1 MYTTINMS
9 IFFLIVIVIDS
20 YMAMI
25 LPDDMA
31 ERISGF
37 IAGKLSFPFVG
48 RDELMCIMYLYGRN
62 SRVSES
68 DIDGVSSLAQHT
80 ASQLGKEIDIYINSS
95 AGKLD
100 TEYIRSN
107 YINRELQL
115 AVERKPQD
123 VNKRIAGDPAI
134 ISDCFAQHVAYYKQD
149 YFLELYGPL
158 RDSQLTSDIRSALAH
173 RMVMV
178 CYNRKGAQQA
188 RLAHPLI
195 PVYVWFRDQ
204 TGAKP

>member
-1 MYTTINMS
+1 M
-9 IFFLIVIVIDS
+9 IVIDS

-25 LPDDMA
+25 LPDDIA

-37 IAGKLSFPFVG
+37 IAGKRSFPFVG

-68 DIDGVSSLAQHT
+68 DIDEVSSLAQHT
-80 ASQLGKEIDIYINSS
+80 ASQLGQEIDIYINSS
-95 AGKLD
+95 ASKLD

-115 AVERKPQD
+115 TVERKPQED
-123 VNKRIAGDPAI
+123 VKKRIAGDPAI

-158 RDSQLTSDIRSALAH
+158 RDSQLTSDIRSALAD

-178 CYNRKGAQQA
+178 CYNRKGAQET

-195 PVYVWFRDQ
+195 PVYVWFNDQ